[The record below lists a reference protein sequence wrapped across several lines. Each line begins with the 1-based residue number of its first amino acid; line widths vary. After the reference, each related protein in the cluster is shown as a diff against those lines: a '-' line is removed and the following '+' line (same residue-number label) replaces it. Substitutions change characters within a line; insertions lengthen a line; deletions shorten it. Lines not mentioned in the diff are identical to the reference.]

1 MGKSLVINGADFSK
15 VACAKIEFVKEFILN
30 TFKPGTIAENGSTLV
45 NTARACSID
54 NNIPS
59 GKLRYKISDGYIAAF
74 ESRSSTTDNYPSSSE
89 SGWRSGS
96 GDYTAKGSNKLIG
109 VIVAKSQDNSNPD
122 NASTIS
128 VKEATDAI
136 KIFV

>member
-1 MGKSLVINGADFSK
+1 MGKSLVIHDADFSK
-15 VACAKIEFVKEFILN
+15 VACAKIEFLREFILN
-30 TFKPGTIAENGSTLV
+30 TFKSGTIAQNGSAQV

-54 NNIPS
+54 NNIHS
-59 GKLRYKISDGYIAAF
+59 GKLKYKISDGYIAAF
-74 ESRSSTTDNYPSSSE
+74 ESRSSSTDTYPSSSE

-96 GDYTAKGSNKLIG
+96 GSYSARESNTLIG
-109 VIVAKSQDNSNPD
+109 VIVAKTQNGSQPNNET
-122 NASTIS
+122 TIS

>member
-1 MGKSLVINGADFSK
+1 MGKSLVIIDADFSK
-15 VACAKIEFVKEFILN
+15 VACAKIEFLKVIILN
-30 TFKPGTIAENGSTLV
+30 SFKPGTIAENGSTLA

-74 ESRSSTTDNYPSSSE
+74 ESRSSTTDKYPSSSE

-96 GDYTAKGSNKLIG
+96 GDYTAKGSNTLIG
-109 VIVAKSQDNSNPD
+109 VIVSKTQNGSTPD
-122 NASTIS
+122 DASLIS
-128 VKEATDAI
+128 VKEAADAI
-136 KIFV
+136 KIFD